1 MNAILTDVLKETLEI
16 TFFILIMMAAVD
28 VINVW
33 TRGKIAQLLKGKS
46 KFRQYTLASFIGVIP
61 GCWGG
66 FTNVTLYIHGLISFG
81 ALAGSMAAS
90 SGDEAFVMLTLF
102 PGTAILLFFILF
114 VVSIIGGRLTDIIV
128 KRFNIATKSDCR
140 ELLVHSS
147 EKTFKHFL
155 REHVFDHI
163 IKRHL
168 WKIAIWTFGALLFVE
183 IVSRYVHF
191 ENITTEYKLL
201 LLFLSAVIGLV
212 PESGP
217 HLIFVTLFA
226 EGIIPFSV
234 LLTSSVVQDGHGM
247 LPLLSYSV
255 RDSVKIKAFNFIFG
269 IILGL
274 IVFVLGY

>member
-1 MNAILTDVLKETLEI
+1 MSSILIDVLNETIEI
-16 TFFILIMMAAVD
+16 TFFILIMMAVVD
-28 VINVW
+28 VLNVW
-33 TRGKIAQLLKGKS
+33 TRGKISLLLKGKS
-46 KFRQYTLASFIGVIP
+46 KFRQYIVASFIGAIP

-81 ALAGSMAAS
+81 ALAGSMAAA
-90 SGDEAFVMLTLF
+90 SGDEAFVMLSLF
-102 PGTAILLFFILF
+102 PGTAVLLFFILF
-114 VVSIIGGRLTDIIV
+114 VVSIVSGRLTDV
-128 KRFNIATKSDCR
+128 LVRKFNIATKIDHH
-140 ELLVHSS
+140 ELVVHSS

-155 REHVFDHI
+155 REHVFEHI
-163 IKRHL
+163 IKKHI

-191 ENITTEYKLL
+191 EHITTEYKLL
-201 LLFLSAVIGLV
+201 LLFLSAIIGLI

-226 EGIIPFSV
+226 EGLIPFSV
-234 LLTSSVVQDGHGM
+234 LLTSSIVQDGHGM

-255 RDSVKIKAFNFIFG
+255 KDSVIIKAFNFFFG

-274 IVFVLGY
+274 IVFGFGY